1 MPPDAEHGTDSC
13 ARRSALLGAV
23 PLAAQR
29 ILVVCCPEGCL
40 GAALKRLDPR
50 RAVFDIEPPAGAASH
65 AAGLGEPPPEPEASS
80 LDCVVFDETFWGSF
94 DPEGALV
101 GYRRLLTP
109 GGSVVGLVPNAQHH
123 ALLAAT
129 LTGNFPPGHSS
140 GLTTS
145 PRAFTAAAALKLLL
159 DAGYAPEVADSV
171 GVPAPPSLLAVARPL
186 IDHLGLNPDRAAHHL
201 GASHYVVRGRPLPE
215 PRPDVGNAEDS
226 ALSFVVCVSDE
237 TVLAANLLASPC
249 LGQGSPH
256 EVIPVRGAATAAEG
270 LNRGLEQ
277 ARHPWVVCVHQDVY
291 LPRGW
296 PARLLRQLRES
307 EGRFGPVGVAGVYGA
322 AQPALGP
329 PRRVGHVVDREWLLC
344 EPESLPARVA
354 TLDELLLVLPRGTPL
369 RFEPALGFHFYGAD
383 VALQARR
390 RGLAVVALDAL
401 CLHNT
406 RSVGLPPE
414 FAPSAAAFAAKWPE
428 ELPVATACVVID
440 HEGRVQPF

>member
-1 MPPDAEHGTDSC
+1 MSSRRKQEPLDS
-13 ARRSALLGAV
+13 
-23 PLAAQR
+23 
-29 ILVVCCPEGCL
+29 
-40 GAALKRLDPR
+40 AALDALVRTVPGDALRLLAVGGSTGRLADVLNSLDPR
-50 RAVFDIEPPAGAASH
+50 RVVLGIEACPEPTSVAAGVAEPPSGMGS
-65 AAGLGEPPPEPEASS
+65 GSI
-80 LDCVVFDETFWGSF
+80 DCLVLDETFWGSP

-101 GYRRLLTP
+101 GYRRLLAP
-109 GGSVVGLVPNAQHH
+109 GGVVVGLVPNAQHH
-123 ALLAAT
+123 ALLAAA
-129 LTGNFPPGHSS
+129 LTGNFPPRRSS
-140 GLTTS
+140 GLTSS

-159 DAGYAPEVADSV
+159 DAGYAPEVANSV
-171 GVPAPPSLLAVARPL
+171 RVPPPPALLAAARPL
-186 IDHLGLNPDRAAHHL
+186 IDHLGLNPDRADYHL
-201 GASHYVVRGRPLPE
+201 GASHYVVRGRPLPDPE
-215 PRPDVGNAEDS
+215 PDVESAADS

-270 LNRGLEQ
+270 LNRGLER
-277 ARHPWVVCVHQDVY
+277 ARHPWVVCAHQDVY

-307 EGRFGPVGVAGVYGA
+307 EGRFRPVGVAGVYGA

-344 EPESLPARVA
+344 EPEPLPARVA

-369 RFEPALGFHFYGAD
+369 RFDPALGFHFYGAD

-440 HEGRVQPF
+440 HEGHVQPF